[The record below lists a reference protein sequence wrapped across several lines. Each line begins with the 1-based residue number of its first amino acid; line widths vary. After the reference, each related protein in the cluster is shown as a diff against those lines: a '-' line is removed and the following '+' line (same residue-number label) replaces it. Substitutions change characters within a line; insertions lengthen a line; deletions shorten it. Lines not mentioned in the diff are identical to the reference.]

1 MQRIVRGLL
10 VSTAVIATP
19 IVGATASVA
28 APAGADTHRVQAADT
43 IDTAGGLCGNGADL
57 LGFINPAFGQRC

>member
-19 IVGATASVA
+19 VVGATVAIA
-28 APAGADTHRVQAADT
+28 APAGSDTRTVRADP
-43 IDTAGGLCGNGADL
+43 IDTVGGVCGNGADAP
-57 LGFINPAFGQRC
+57 GFVNPAFGQRC

>member
-28 APAGADTHRVQAADT
+28 VPAGAETHRVQADT
-43 IDTAGGLCGNGADL
+43 IETAGGLCGNGADV
-57 LGFINPAFGQRC
+57 LGFINPAFAQSC